1 MRQGPKSKLLPKR
14 RRGQGAC
21 AAPAKTKGGQRRA
34 DRQGL
39 SQSGPVRERVSF
51 FCEVRLI
58 GVSIFRGSNG
68 KRGTQT
74 CSEHGAAKSDD
85 AREQLRRDIGEDE
98 SARRR
103 PISAK
108 ALEHSTMLA

>member
-1 MRQGPKSKLLPKR
+1 
-14 RRGQGAC
+14 
-21 AAPAKTKGGQRRA
+21 
-34 DRQGL
+34 
-39 SQSGPVRERVSF
+39 VSF
-51 FCEVRLI
+51 SREVRLI
-58 GVSIFRGSNG
+58 GVTISCGSNG
-68 KRGTQT
+68 ERRAQT
-74 CSEHGAAKSDD
+74 RSEHGAAKSDD